1 MRAFA
6 VLGFGKPRH
15 SGAGLREAKEAV
27 ERLERI

>member
-15 SGAGLREAKEAV
+15 SGAGLREAKE